1 MIDWSQGALIV
12 RFRFDDSS
20 ICLVNCHLAAGQT
33 QTLHRNNDIAAILES
48 FALPAEQDSTLCS
61 NSFVAGGDGSMVLDH
76 EICILNGDLN
86 YRIDT
91 MSRDVV
97 LKAIHNNNLSKLLER
112 DQLLVSRKKNP
123 TFGLKAFVES
133 PITFDPTYK
142 YDVGSDVYDSSE
154 KHRAPAWCDRILY
167 RGPGKIKQMDYRRH
181 ELRISDHRPVTGNFK
196 IRVKSIVPA
205 QREKVWQECQQRFEA
220 IRRKVEQESKYE
232 TA

>member
-1 MIDWSQGALIV
+1 
-12 RFRFDDSS
+12 
-20 ICLVNCHLAAGQT
+20 
-33 QTLHRNNDIAAILES
+33 
-48 FALPAEQDSTLCS
+48 
-61 NSFVAGGDGSMVLDH
+61 MVLDH
-76 EICILNGDLN
+76 EICIFNGDLN

-142 YDVGSDVYDSSE
+142 YDVGSDDYDSSE

-220 IRRKVEQESKYE
+220 IRRKVEQESKYG